1 MMDEDEDED
10 DDEDD
15 DDDDGDDDD
24 YDDDDDFYY
33 YGDGDERKVMMWML
47 RRRRRKMLMLR
58 RMMLRRKADL
68 KAGKHTLC
76 EPAQSKRAWTLHKS
90 HFVWKCDARFVRACA
105 VEMHMDMSEDAFW
118 AGIYRENAGR

>member
-1 MMDEDEDED
+1 MDEDEDED

-15 DDDDGDDDD
+15 DDDDEEDDDDD
-24 YDDDDDFYY
+24 YYYY

-47 RRRRRKMLMLR
+47 RR
-58 RMMLRRKADL
+58 MMLRRKADP

-105 VEMHMDMSEDAFW
+105 VEMHMDMLEDAFC